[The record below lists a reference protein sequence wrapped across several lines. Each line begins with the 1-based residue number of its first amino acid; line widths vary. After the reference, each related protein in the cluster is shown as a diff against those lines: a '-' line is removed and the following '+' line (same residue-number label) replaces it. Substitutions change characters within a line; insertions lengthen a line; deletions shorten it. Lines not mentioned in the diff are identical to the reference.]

1 LQKQTYPSIK
11 FRLKG
16 TEIES
21 GTICFLVAGFD
32 FFQKEFLISTKQI
45 RKCLHRV
52 IELWFYHQERDV
64 FISWFDLILF
74 YFFFAFVFA
83 RTATVSR
90 RILKEH
96 YQGELESDE
105 SENNLDDEEDSFET
119 EDYSEPVQ
127 VTTTTATPSPHQV
140 VDDGYLFKNLQP
152 TGRPDYKRTG
162 FLGKWIDWNAI
173 TSTDYL
179 LLLEKMDLNG
189 NHLQGLEM
197 HLLYN
202 NHIRSIFS
210 FSNYPN

>member
-1 LQKQTYPSIK
+1 MFASGYRTLILS
-11 FRLKG
+11 
-16 TEIES
+16 S
-21 GTICFLVAGFD
+21 GTRRLYFLVR
-32 FFQKEFLISTKQI
+32 S
-45 RKCLHRV
+45 H
-52 IELWFYHQERDV
+52 
-64 FISWFDLILF
+64 FI
-74 YFFFAFVFA
+74 FFFAFVFA

-162 FLGKWIDWNAI
+162 FLGK
-173 TSTDYL
+173 
-179 LLLEKMDLNG
+179 
-189 NHLQGLEM
+189 
-197 HLLYN
+197 
-202 NHIRSIFS
+202 
-210 FSNYPN
+210 